1 MPEIRQKLDRGG
13 RGDQNPSFEKFQ
25 EDEQDTGNKVFFQDL
40 EVIKN

>member
-1 MPEIRQKLDRGG
+1 MPEIKQKLDGGG

-25 EDEQDTGNKVFFQDL
+25 EDEQDTGDKVFFQDL